1 MPQFEVL
8 QTSFHQGLMYRA
20 TLEEILLQRC
30 GLYQRRERVVGLDDR
45 APFELRGSDSH
56 KQRP

>member
-8 QTSFHQGLMYRA
+8 QTSFYQGLMYRA

-30 GLYQRRERVVGLDDR
+30 GLYQRRERVVRLDDR
-45 APFELRGSDSH
+45 VTRQLQVHNA
-56 KQRP
+56 

>member
-30 GLYQRRERVVGLDDR
+30 GLNQRRERVVGLDER
-45 APFELRGSDSH
+45 ASLEKRERFLFH
-56 KQRP
+56 